1 MKTFQKKK
9 AVLGF
14 VGLLIHE
21 NAHQC
26 FLSKENPQC
35 AVDYSS
41 VENAAI
47 TLMKMVENAVA
58 SSFIKQSVIDVL
70 SWCCSISSE
79 LSQHNAGRSTLM
91 NLPRGAESI
100 LDMFKMVG
108 SVAQLI
114 KLIDATIN
122 VLLAKCPDEC
132 MTVLF
137 DASRNGSHFN
147 WIWLHI
153 AITFPGS
160 IVDHLFTVGAA
171 QFRAY
176 VDDFKV
182 KERTQVSAA
191 VLAGIHEDYNMK
203 LSSLSDVFNFL
214 TRRSNTE
221 LEKVVSR
228 MIKDS
233 LDSSAKDGVFE
244 NLDFVFFFKLVTC
257 SVETLRCLIRQN
269 ADAAT
274 PSNFFRGIRQL
285 MSVDQR
291 LVLSSMPYM
300 EFAKQM
306 VRALDVQSLSV
317 VFSCIMEMALD
328 PLIFSQFEHQDPGV
342 CRAIREKI
350 VLVVDEIVNLI
361 VRAAHSKQNLSIVD
375 YPPAAE
381 FASGKR
387 LQFVIDAAISSP
399 PWAGS
404 VIRYLHAV
412 SIIYGEAKAAE
423 IICRF
428 IVGCVEAQSLSA
440 LCAFLT
446 TIVPYYPNVMRTA
459 YESLTNIMKVVDTEK
474 DVAKSSILRVLNNI
488 RVLLEWEQTAEDS
501 LQLKYFRLYPDATFG
516 ELYTNLLYEV
526 LNTAEDCIAANE
538 MQMAMDLV
546 LAVSRLIEVTAPYT
560 AQFKEGSPNR
570 SVKMQIRHAY
580 KLMLQLAALQRIALS
595 MVCREHDIAI
605 SVFEEYRTTIFVFV
619 YQQLNPLLRGYNN
632 LFLLSFLT
640 SCVQDA
646 KALFGDSDDLVAW
659 KYESEERA
667 SKLAEIEEAQEES
680 FLKAIEAMPLGRRPN
695 QLAHSGI
702 IGKGARHLQKVDPPS
717 VRWLVVIVQELVAV
731 S

>member
-1 MKTFQKKK
+1 MDVESPASPGIESPASPTSAPAIPVIAEAPEEPEHVEEEPIADVSVGARAAAGVEYQRKAYSSAEWCEKYRKITAIYEAFMKLTAMGDVTSVYRRAVWVSLPATELVAPASDAFNCIPASRK

-58 SSFIKQSVIDVL
+58 SCFIKQSVIDVL

-176 VDDFKV
+176 VEDFKV

-361 VRAAHSKQNLSIVD
+361 VRAAHSKQNLSVVD

-381 FASGKR
+381 FASGKK

-412 SIIYGEAKAAE
+412 SIIYGETKAAE

-440 LCAFLT
+440 LCAFLST
-446 TIVPYYPNVMRTA
+446 VVPYYPNVMRPA
-459 YESLTNIMKVVDTEK
+459 YESLTNVMRMVDKEK
-474 DVAKSSILRVLNNI
+474 DVSRSSILRVLNNI

-516 ELYTNLLYEV
+516 VLYTNLLYEV
-526 LNTAEDCIAANE
+526 LNTAEECITAKE

-546 LAVSRLIEVTAPYT
+546 LAVSRLIEVTAPYA
-560 AQFKEGSPNR
+560 AQFKEGSPV
-570 SVKMQIRHAY
+570 SSSQCLTEAG
-580 KLMLQLAALQRIALS
+580 
-595 MVCREHDIAI
+595 I
-605 SVFEEYRTTIFVFV
+605 S
-619 YQQLNPLLRGYNN
+619 
-632 LFLLSFLT
+632 LFLKKVMTPVSNFPI
-640 SCVQDA
+640 SPN
-646 KALFGDSDDLVAW
+646 DLR
-659 KYESEERA
+659 ENR
-667 SKLAEIEEAQEES
+667 
-680 FLKAIEAMPLGRRPN
+680 
-695 QLAHSGI
+695 
-702 IGKGARHLQKVDPPS
+702 
-717 VRWLVVIVQELVAV
+717 
-731 S
+731 